1 CAFPAHPSDNAPV
14 EPARSVPTHES
25 WHRHNWYR
33 VAAQAAAGV
42 SVSGHPAERRGA
54 PQRFALDHHDTTES
68 TMQIQISGHQIEITQ
83 ALRDHVQNRLNKLDK
98 YFDNV
103 TSLAVVLSVEKLVHR
118 AEATLAVSGRTL
130 HAEASDG
137 DMYASID
144 TLLDKLVAQLR
155 KYKEKLT
162 AHHREEGRELRAE

>member
-1 CAFPAHPSDNAPV
+1 
-14 EPARSVPTHES
+14 
-25 WHRHNWYR
+25 
-33 VAAQAAAGV
+33 
-42 SVSGHPAERRGA
+42 
-54 PQRFALDHHDTTES
+54 
-68 TMQIQISGHQIEITQ
+68 MQIQISGHQIEITQ
-83 ALRDHVQNRLNKLDK
+83 ALREHVQNRLNKLDK

-118 AEATLAVSGRTL
+118 
-130 HAEASDG
+130 AEASDG

>member
-1 CAFPAHPSDNAPV
+1 
-14 EPARSVPTHES
+14 
-25 WHRHNWYR
+25 
-33 VAAQAAAGV
+33 
-42 SVSGHPAERRGA
+42 
-54 PQRFALDHHDTTES
+54 
-68 TMQIQISGHQIEITQ
+68 MQIQISGHQIEITQ
-83 ALRDHVQNRLNKLDK
+83 ALREHVQNRLNKLDK

>member
-1 CAFPAHPSDNAPV
+1 LNRQGATPYIIRGTDTTGIASRHGKP
-14 EPARSVPTHES
+14 RS
-25 WHRHNWYR
+25 
-33 VAAQAAAGV
+33 V

-54 PQRFALDHHDTTES
+54 PQRFAPDHHDTTES

-83 ALRDHVQNRLNKLDK
+83 ALRDHVQSRLNKLDK